1 VIGLY
6 DALGRPLLGLL
17 EAETAH
23 HLAIKALKLAPL
35 PSRNEND
42 ALLALERHAVSQVI
56 ALWPGIRCLVVL
68 ARVRIRRE

>member
-23 HLAIKALKLAPL
+23 HLAIKAL
-35 PSRNEND
+35 
-42 ALLALERHAVSQVI
+42 
-56 ALWPGIRCLVVL
+56 
-68 ARVRIRRE
+68 